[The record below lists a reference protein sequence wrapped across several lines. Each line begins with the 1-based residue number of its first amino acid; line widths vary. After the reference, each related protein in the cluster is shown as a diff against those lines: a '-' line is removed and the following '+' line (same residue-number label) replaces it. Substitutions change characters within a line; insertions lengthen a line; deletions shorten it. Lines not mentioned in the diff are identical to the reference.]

1 MSEEDGRAQPLARS
15 GARELMDVFCSQ
27 GTSCPRSKIIPQIE
41 EGLLMLTLMHDARR
55 VALGGA
61 LPQLHSNLALLLL
74 K

>member
-1 MSEEDGRAQPLARS
+1 
-15 GARELMDVFCSQ
+15 
-27 GTSCPRSKIIPQIE
+27 
-41 EGLLMLTLMHDARR
+41 MLTLMHDARR